1 MPLLQRK
8 SLLAIAAVVNVAL
21 QKDGKRVSAKTLAAR
36 HGLPPRHLELVLQSL
51 VQGGILKGVRGPY
64 GGYELARERHSV
76 TAQDILR
83 AASVHETGEEPSSE
97 IVDKVVL
104 PILSVAEREF
114 AQALSRI
121 SLDDMVQ
128 CAVVNGH

>member
-1 MPLLQRK
+1 
-8 SLLAIAAVVNVAL
+8 
-21 QKDGKRVSAKTLAAR
+21 
-36 HGLPPRHLELVLQSL
+36 LVLQSL
-51 VQGGILKGVRGPY
+51 VHGGILKGVRGPY
-64 GGYELARERHSV
+64 GGHELARERHSV
-76 TAQDILR
+76 TAQDILS
-83 AASVHETGEEPSSE
+83 AASVHETSEEPNSE

-128 CAVVNGH
+128 CAVVNGHQSGVPGRDL

>member
-76 TAQDILR
+76 TARKIFC
-83 AASVHETGEEPSSE
+83 APPASMKPARS
-97 IVDKVVL
+97 
-104 PILSVAEREF
+104 
-114 AQALSRI
+114 QALRLSTKLCCPFSR
-121 SLDDMVQ
+121 SQ
-128 CAVVNGH
+128 NGNSHRR

>member
-1 MPLLQRK
+1 MGFSRREEPFSVADTPRCCCSAQPVLR
-8 SLLAIAAVVNVAL
+8 LAGEPGRA
-21 QKDGKRVSAKTLAAR
+21 
-36 HGLPPRHLELVLQSL
+36 HLPSM
-51 VQGGILKGVRGPY
+51 
-64 GGYELARERHSV
+64 
-76 TAQDILR
+76 
-83 AASVHETGEEPSSE
+83 TGEEPNSE

-128 CAVVNGH
+128 CAVVNGHQSGVPGHEL